1 MNVNEPREAPDIDFL
16 LACRDG
22 DVEAFAA
29 LYERHAPAV
38 LRYAWSRIGD
48 RSLAEEILQDTFTT
62 AWAKRTSASI
72 VDLSL
77 LPWLLAICH
86 NYVRNQVRRSRR
98 TRTLPLDSRLSDPS
112 TEDVS
117 LAWITDAMD
126 ALSATDRRIVE
137 LCLIEGFSYRAVA
150 EQLDS
155 TPAAVGKRLQRARS
169 RLQGALSPSESEMR
183 NS

>member
-1 MNVNEPREAPDIDFL
+1 MNINELSETPDIDFL

-22 DVEAFAA
+22 DVDAFAA
-29 LYERHAPAV
+29 LYERHAPTV

-48 RSLAEEILQDTFTT
+48 QSLAEEILQDTFMT
-62 AWAKRTSASI
+62 AWAKRKSASI

-86 NYVRNQVRRSRR
+86 NYVRNQARRSQR
-98 TRTLPLDSRLSDPS
+98 TRTIPLESRLSDPS

-117 LAWITDAMD
+117 LAWITDALD
-126 ALSATDRRIVE
+126 ALGPTDRRIVE
-137 LCLIEGFSYRAVA
+137 LCLIDGFSYRMVA

-169 RLQGALSPSESEMR
+169 RLQAALSPSESEMR

>member
-1 MNVNEPREAPDIDFL
+1 MDINEPSETPDIDFL
-16 LACRDG
+16 LACRNG

-29 LYERHAPAV
+29 LYEKHAPTV

-62 AWAKRTSASI
+62 AWAKRRSASI

-86 NYVRNQVRRSRR
+86 NYVRNQARRSQR
-98 TRTLPLDSRLSDPS
+98 TRTVSLESQSSDPS
-112 TEDVS
+112 TEDAS
-117 LAWITDAMD
+117 LAWIADAMA
-126 ALSATDRRIVE
+126 ALSPTDRRIVE

-169 RLQGALSPSESEMR
+169 RLQAALSSSESEMR